1 MCVSPK
7 SSKELLAHIFKNLKR
22 LLDVIFMNS
31 YNKKMNFQLQNEWSS
46 LQHNKSIDISDKMAS
61 CKKLINDLKIDV
73 AKKMVKEQQSDDSH
87 SQIQKLKTK
96 VKTLESQTEKLL
108 MENLSRIQ
116 KKQNE
121 RVIENRQQLEEK
133 KFSRYKKNLV

>member
-1 MCVSPK
+1 MSPK
-7 SSKELLAHIFKNLKR
+7 SSKELLAHVFKNLKW
-22 LLDVIFMNS
+22 LLKVIFMNS

-121 RVIENRQQLEEK
+121 RVIENRQQLEQK

>member
-121 RVIENRQQLEEK
+121 RVIENRQQLEQK